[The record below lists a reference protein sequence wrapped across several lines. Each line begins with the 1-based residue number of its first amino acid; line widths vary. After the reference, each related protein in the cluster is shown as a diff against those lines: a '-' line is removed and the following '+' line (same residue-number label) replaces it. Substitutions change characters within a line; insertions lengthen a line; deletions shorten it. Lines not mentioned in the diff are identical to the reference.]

1 MTPPAMLLVQE
12 WRFEILK
19 TQAVRGLF
27 EMLKIYYLCKVVFV
41 SSFQEFQTATLFN
54 PMVKE
59 RVAGVPKTLTVNG
72 FFKLLIATY
81 PSEGVCES
89 GS

>member
-27 EMLKIYYLCKVVFV
+27 EMLKIY
-41 SSFQEFQTATLFN
+41 
-54 PMVKE
+54 
-59 RVAGVPKTLTVNG
+59 
-72 FFKLLIATY
+72 
-81 PSEGVCES
+81 
-89 GS
+89 